1 MDQIEFS
8 SQKVGFGDSCDEL
21 DDDMVEKIDKNPLRL
36 HQTEIIAL
44 LALDLLKA
52 SQNIINPV
60 TKEPFNVK
68 FGKDFQFIIP
78 FLTID

>member
-1 MDQIEFS
+1 MINSIFFS
-8 SQKVGFGDSCDEL
+8 QTEAFGESRDECDE
-21 DDDMVEKIDKNPLRL
+21 DMVEKIDKNPLRL

-68 FGKDFQFIIP
+68 FGKASN
-78 FLTID
+78 